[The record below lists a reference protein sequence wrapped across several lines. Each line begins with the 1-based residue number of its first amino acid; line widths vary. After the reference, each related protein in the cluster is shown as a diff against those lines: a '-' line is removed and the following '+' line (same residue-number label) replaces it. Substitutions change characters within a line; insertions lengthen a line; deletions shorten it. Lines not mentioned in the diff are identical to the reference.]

1 MSSVA
6 RMPTGERDSTDDA
19 IDVTA
24 ALADGGDATPNLES
38 PELAAVLAFPTLGR
52 RPSPE
57 PAAHSLLR
65 DIIGEVLRDER
76 RAQHRTLADVARAAS
91 VSLPYL
97 SEVERGRKEISSDLL
112 DAVTDAL
119 DITLIDVLERGV
131 GRLRTRMQ
139 GSSGIQLR
147 AA

>member
-1 MSSVA
+1 
-6 RMPTGERDSTDDA
+6 MPTGERDSTDDA
-19 IDVTA
+19 IESSD
-24 ALADGGDATPNLES
+24 TPSVE
-38 PELAAVLAFPTLGR
+38 PTGLAAVLAFPTLGR
-52 RPSPE
+52 RPSPQ
-57 PAAHSLLR
+57 PAADFRLR

-76 RAQHRTLADVARAAS
+76 RAQQRTLADVARAAS

-112 DAVTDAL
+112 DAVTGAL

-131 GRLRTRMQ
+131 ERLRTRMQ
-139 GSSGIQLR
+139 GSSDIQLR

>member
-1 MSSVA
+1 
-6 RMPTGERDSTDDA
+6 MPTGERDSTDDA

-38 PELAAVLAFPTLGR
+38 QELAAVLAFPTLGH
-52 RPSPE
+52 RPPPE
-57 PAAHSLLR
+57 PAADPLLR
-65 DIIGEVLRDER
+65 DIIGEVLRNER
-76 RAQHRTLADVARAAS
+76 RAQQRTLADVARSAS

>member
-1 MSSVA
+1 
-6 RMPTGERDSTDDA
+6 MPTGERDSTDDA

-38 PELAAVLAFPTLGR
+38 QELAAVLAFPTLGR

-57 PAAHSLLR
+57 PAADPLLR

-76 RAQHRTLADVARAAS
+76 RAQQRTLADVARAAS

-112 DAVTDAL
+112 VAVTDAL

>member
-1 MSSVA
+1 
-6 RMPTGERDSTDDA
+6 MPTGERDSTDDA

-24 ALADGGDATPNLES
+24 ALVDGGDATPNLES
-38 PELAAVLAFPTLGR
+38 QELAAVLAFPTLGR
-52 RPSPE
+52 RPPPE
-57 PAAHSLLR
+57 LAADPLLR
-65 DIIGEVLRDER
+65 DIIGEVLRNER
-76 RAQHRTLADVARAAS
+76 RAQQRTLADVARSAS

-112 DAVTDAL
+112 YAVTDAL
-119 DITLIDVLERGV
+119 DITLIDVLERSV

>member
-1 MSSVA
+1 
-6 RMPTGERDSTDDA
+6 MPTGERDSTDDA

-38 PELAAVLAFPTLGR
+38 QELAAVLAFPTLGH
-52 RPSPE
+52 RPPPE
-57 PAAHSLLR
+57 PAADPLLR

-76 RAQHRTLADVARAAS
+76 RAQQRTLADVARSAS

-119 DITLIDVLERGV
+119 DITLIDVLERSV

>member
-1 MSSVA
+1 
-6 RMPTGERDSTDDA
+6 MPTGEPDITDITGDA
-19 IDVTA
+19 FEVTA
-24 ALADGGDATPNLES
+24 VSADGGDATPNLES
-38 PELAAVLAFPTLGR
+38 QKLAAVLAFPTLGR
-52 RPSPE
+52 RPSPGS
-57 PAAHSLLR
+57 AADRRLR

-76 RAQHRTLADVARAAS
+76 RAQQRTLADVARAAS

-131 GRLRTRMQ
+131 ERLRTRMQ
-139 GSSGIQLR
+139 DSSGIQLR